1 MPPECGGCWYVPSWS
16 HAPVVKLSKKD
27 KIGRYLERRS
37 FVRNRAPSSTCQL
50 CTAENPVHLA
60 VYLKNRSKLNAGIL
74 LYNPSQLPAEF
85 VDRKAMA
92 GWEKNTL
99 RSSPPREGS
108 KTQRGRRKKRR
119 NGAGKKRKKKKGG
132 RREQKKSPNERPSM
146 NNPVL
151 PPLIPRRKDTNAP
164 YQRADSHKLHETN
177 WGMMISCR
185 CMFVIIV
192 RIK

>member
-1 MPPECGGCWYVPSWS
+1 MGKKYTAKLPS
-16 HAPVVKLSKKD
+16 A
-27 KIGRYLERRS
+27 
-37 FVRNRAPSSTCQL
+37 
-50 CTAENPVHLA
+50 
-60 VYLKNRSKLNAGIL
+60 
-74 LYNPSQLPAEF
+74 
-85 VDRKAMA
+85 
-92 GWEKNTL
+92 
-99 RSSPPREGS
+99 
-108 KTQRGRRKKRR
+108 RRKQDAERSEEEASKRS
-119 NGAGKKRKKKKGG
+119 RKKKKEKKGG